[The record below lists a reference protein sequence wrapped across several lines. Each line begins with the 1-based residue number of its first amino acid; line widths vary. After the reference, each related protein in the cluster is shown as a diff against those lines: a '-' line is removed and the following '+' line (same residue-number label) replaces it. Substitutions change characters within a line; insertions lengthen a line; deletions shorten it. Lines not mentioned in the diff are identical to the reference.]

1 MTIQPADKPTEAL
14 IRKRIGEIPILQTLI
29 QRLRLREILL
39 SYIKPHGNETVP
51 AVDTLLVLVWN
62 IACGRQPLYELPEWV
77 AKLDGG
83 LLDHTTDT
91 AENLYADD
99 RFARALDKL
108 YAADRASMVTDIALR
123 VIEVTKVDLNE
134 LHNDSTTVKSCG
146 QMPGKTATGLY
157 FTQGHS
163 KDHRP
168 DLKQIVYNLTISAD
182 GAIPI
187 HYKTYPGNRTDDTL
201 HIETWNALRQITAK
215 ADFLYVAD
223 SKVCTHKQLSH
234 IVRHGGRVVTLMPD
248 TWQEAG
254 EFKQTLRHTL
264 KAKRRILR
272 RPLPNGEQ
280 AYETFYAFSGKY
292 RTVEG
297 RYPLHWIY
305 STQKKKR
312 DRAAR
317 EKQLRK
323 ADSDLTELL
332 GRLNTRN
339 LKTKAQIQQRVEK
352 ILQSQGV

>member
-1 MTIQPADKPTEAL
+1 MESL
-14 IRKRIGEIPILQTLI
+14 IRKRIGEIPILQTVT

-83 LLDHTTDT
+83 LLGHTADT
-91 AENLYADD
+91 AENCYGDD

-123 VIEVTKVDLNE
+123 VIETTGVDLSE
-134 LHNDSTTVKSCG
+134 LHNDSTTVKSFG
-146 QMPGKTATGLY
+146 SMPGKTATGLY

-201 HIETWNALRQITAK
+201 HIETWNALRQITGK
-215 ADFLYVAD
+215 ANFLYVAD

-234 IVRHGGRVVTLMPD
+234 IVRHGGRVVTLMPE
-248 TWQEAG
+248 TWKEASA
-254 EFKQTLRHTL
+254 FKATLRQTVKANNVCRRYCKVTVWKLFTTL
-264 KAKRRILR
+264 KLARLN
-272 RPLPNGEQ
+272 NGGQ
-280 AYETFYAFSGKY
+280 SKSA
-292 RTVEG
+292 
-297 RYPLHWIY
+297 
-305 STQKKKR
+305 
-312 DRAAR
+312 
-317 EKQLRK
+317 K
-323 ADSDLTELL
+323 ADRVRIHSMKRSLRLCTHCPGGEIRKPWIGKKGSMVSSPSFALT
-332 GRLNTRN
+332 RP
-339 LKTKAQIQQRVEK
+339 
-352 ILQSQGV
+352 